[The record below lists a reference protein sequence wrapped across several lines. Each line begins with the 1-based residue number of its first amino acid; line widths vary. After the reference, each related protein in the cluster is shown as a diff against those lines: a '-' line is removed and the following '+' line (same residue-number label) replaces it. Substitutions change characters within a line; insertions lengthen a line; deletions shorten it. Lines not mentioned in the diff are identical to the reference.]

1 MAVNGNVHQGFEWK
15 RQNLPV
21 ERSSVNK
28 LYDFYDRNFSYLR
41 LSLTE
46 KCNFRCTYC
55 LPEGYKPTSCDSD
68 LNLSEIHNL
77 LRGFR
82 ELGITKIRFTGGEP
96 TLRKDLIEIV
106 SLAKHLNFQKIALT
120 TNGHRLLELAAP
132 LYEVGLTNLNV
143 SVDSLDEINFQKIT
157 GQNVLNKVLSG
168 LKKSIS
174 LGIPTV
180 KINTVL
186 LKDLNDFELKDFLE
200 FVRKNPVSV
209 RFIELM
215 QTGEN
220 LDYFKKH
227 HLSAG
232 NINSFLKDRGWS
244 EISRK
249 NSDGPAIEL
258 SHPDYLGSIGTISP
272 YSKDFCKS
280 CNRLRVSG
288 RGRLQLCLFGD
299 GQINLRDFLQNP
311 NQKDEL
317 KEMIVQSLSFKP
329 IGHELFNGLSGNTKN
344 LSMIG
349 G

>member
-1 MAVNGNVHQGFEWK
+1 VNGNVHQGFEWK

-28 LYDFYDRNFSYLR
+28 LYDFYDRNFTYLR

-46 KCNFRCTYC
+46 KCNFKCSYC
-55 LPEGYKPTSCDSD
+55 LPDGYKSTGCESE
-68 LNLSEIHNL
+68 LNLFEIGNL

-82 ELGITKIRFTGGEP
+82 ELGITKVRLTGGEP
-96 TLRKDLIEIV
+96 TLRRDIVDIV
-106 SLAKHLNFQKIALT
+106 SLAKGLNFQKIALT
-120 TNGHRLLELAAP
+120 TNGYRLNDLAAP
-132 LYEVGLTNLNV
+132 LFAAGLTNLNV

-157 GQNVLNKVLSG
+157 GQNALNKVLSG
-168 LKKSIS
+168 IKKSLSI
-174 LGIPTV
+174 GIPTV

-200 FVRKNPVSV
+200 FVEQNPVSV

-220 LDYFKKH
+220 RDYFKKH
-227 HLSAG
+227 HLSSLH
-232 NINSFLKDRGWS
+232 INSFLKERGWY
-244 EISRK
+244 ENSRK
-249 NSDGPAIEL
+249 TTDGPAIEL
-258 SHPDYLGSIGTISP
+258 SHPDYLGKIGTIAP

-288 RGRLQLCLFGD
+288 KGKLQLCLFGD
-299 GQINLRDFLQNP
+299 GQINLRDFLQSP

-317 KEMIVQSLSFKP
+317 KKKIVQSLSFKP
-329 IGHELFNGLSGNTKN
+329 IGHDLLNGLSGNTKN